1 MSITKVP
8 SHVINFA
15 GGEDKVGLYKMFYDY
30 WQHSRHLAGAKNA
43 EFQKT
48 RTTPDGK
55 TVEISFSEKE
65 DKLNAELRKEI
76 MRIAGIPST
85 EGLPLEAWATHPTLR
100 WASFAVVSALV
111 DMILPE
117 TMIDTIGMY
126 TDVRNIG
133 WGDSAAFDIKP
144 RDLFVVSKVGR
155 AKRTTELHKQYEGQV
170 TVTPE
175 PRQLAVSTSL
185 YRVLAGKESLSEL
198 VMKAVRSLETQ
209 MTYDVYGAFATAMD
223 AISNT
228 ASTGLRVAGYSQAEF
243 VRLSQTVSA
252 WNGGAKAVAI
262 GTQAALANILPA
274 DANYRYDLVDSE
286 YVKLGFIRNFQQTD
300 IIMLPQVADYATPFG
315 LKLADN
321 RIWFVSPSAQ
331 KLVKLVLEGSM
342 LAYTD
347 DVYKNANLMQNSN
360 LVKSYG
366 AAIATNA
373 VAGTIT
379 LS

>member
-1 MSITKVP
+1 MIAKIP

-15 GGEDKVGLYKMFYDY
+15 GGEDKLATYRMFYDY
-30 WQHSRHLAGAKNA
+30 FQHARSLNGAKDA
-43 EFQKT
+43 EYQKT
-48 RTTPDGK
+48 TTTPDGK

-65 DKLNAELRKEI
+65 DKMNAALRKEI
-76 MRIAGIPST
+76 MRIAGINST
-85 EGLPLEAWATHPTLR
+85 EGLPLEAWSTHPTLR
-100 WASFAVVSALV
+100 WASFAVVSALI

-133 WGDSAAFDIKP
+133 WGDSAAFDVKP
-144 RDLFVVSKVGR
+144 RDLFAVSKAGR
-155 AKRTTELHKQYEGQV
+155 AKRTTELHKQYSGQV

-175 PRQLAVSTSL
+175 PRQLAVSVSL
-185 YRVLAGKESLSEL
+185 YRVLSGKESLAEF

-209 MTYDVYGAFATAMD
+209 MTYDVYSVFATAMD
-223 AISNT
+223 ALSNT
-228 ASTGLRVAGYSQAEF
+228 ATTGLRVAGYSQGEF
-243 VRLSQTVSA
+243 VRLSQAVTA

-274 DANYRYDLVDSE
+274 DANYRYDLVSE
-286 YVKLGFIRNFQQTD
+286 YVKMGFVRNFQNTD
-300 IIMLPQVADYATPFG
+300 IIMLPQVADYTTPFG

-331 KLVKLVLEGSM
+331 KLVKLVLEGST

-347 DVYKNANLMQNSN
+347 DPYKNANLMQNSN

>member
-1 MSITKVP
+1 MTIKVP
-8 SHVINFA
+8 THVINFA
-15 GGEDKVGLYKMFYDY
+15 GGEDKIGIYKKFYDY
-30 WQHSRHLAGAKNA
+30 WQHSRSLAGAKNA
-43 EFQKT
+43 DYQKT
-48 RTTPDGK
+48 TTLADGK
-55 TVEISFSEKE
+55 VVEISFSEKE
-65 DKLNAELRKEI
+65 EQMNAALRKEI
-76 MRIAGIPST
+76 MRIAGVPST

-100 WASFAVVSALV
+100 WASFAVVSALI
-111 DMILPE
+111 DMVLPE

-126 TDVRNIG
+126 SDVRNIG
-133 WGDSAAFDIKP
+133 WGDSAAFEIKP
-144 RDLFVVSKVGR
+144 RDLFVVSKAGR
-155 AKRTTELHKQYEGQV
+155 AKRTTELHKQYDGMV
-170 TVTPE
+170 TVLPE
-175 PRQLAVSTSL
+175 PRQLAVSVSL
-185 YRVLAGKESLSEL
+185 YRVLSGKESLAEF

-209 MTYDVYGAFATAMD
+209 MTYDVYSVFATAMD

-228 ASTGLRVAGYSQAEF
+228 ASTGLRVAGYSQSEF
-243 VRLSQTVSA
+243 VRLSQTVTA

-262 GTQAALANILPA
+262 GTQAALSNLLPN
-274 DANYRYDLVDSE
+274 DANYRYDLSSE
-286 YVKLGFIRNFQQTD
+286 YVKMGFIRNFQNTD
-300 IIMLPQVADYATPFG
+300 IIVLPQVADYTTPFG

-347 DVYKNANLMQNSN
+347 DAYKNANLMQNSN